1 MAQNESAMLDGGKD
15 LLELVSKRAVVEE
28 QIGNLVT
35 FLRGRTL
42 FEFNTGKI
50 LVGKMF
56 ALAGIQTHHL
66 QTRSTFLF
74 LKPGT
79 FWSLSM
85 QTNMLKK
92 ARPWWWLSGLAKSAN
107 D

>member
-1 MAQNESAMLDGGKD
+1 MGGKD

-50 LVGKMF
+50 LVGKNVSCRRNSNPPSSDSVNFF
-56 ALAGIQTHHL
+56 A
-66 QTRSTFLF
+66 
-74 LKPGT
+74 P
-79 FWSLSM
+79 
-85 QTNMLKK
+85 
-92 ARPWWWLSGLAKSAN
+92 
-107 D
+107 